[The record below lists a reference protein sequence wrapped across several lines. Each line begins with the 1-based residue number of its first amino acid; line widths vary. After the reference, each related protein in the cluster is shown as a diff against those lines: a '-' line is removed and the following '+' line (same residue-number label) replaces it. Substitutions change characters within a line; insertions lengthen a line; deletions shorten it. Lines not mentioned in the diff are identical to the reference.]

1 MTNQKGKIERKK
13 EMWKK
18 SSNENNVSILEKRI
32 SLFKRCS

>member
-18 SSNENNVSILEKRI
+18 FSNENNVSTLEKRI
-32 SLFKRCS
+32 SLFKTCS